1 MILRPPRSTP
11 TDTLFPY
18 TTLFRSLHIDIG
30 IAGVKARKCSPEKA
44 VRQRRHDAYPD
55 DAVSATQARSHLCYR
70 LPELLG
76 AECCLSDEQSA
87 GRSWPRSRAAP
98 LEQRYAKP
106 SFQQLYPARDC
117 RLRYVKCSRRT
128 PKASMF
134 RDDNCISQIPKVEG
148 DRKSTRLNS

>member
-1 MILRPPRSTP
+1 MRIS
-11 TDTLFPY
+11 DW
-18 TTLFRSLHIDIG
+18 SSD
-30 IAGVKARKCSPEKA
+30 VCSS
-44 VRQRRHDAYPD
+44 D
-55 DAVSATQARSHLCYR
+55 
-70 LPELLG
+70 
-76 AECCLSDEQSA
+76 LSDEQSA

-148 DRKSTRLNS
+148 DIRHRFLTPRQRTANKHRWARTNWLPSFAGPGPPRLDTSVRSLWPAYEHGVYGRASTTRL

>member
-1 MILRPPRSTP
+1 MRMRDWSS
-11 TDTLFPY
+11 D
-18 TTLFRSLHIDIG
+18 
-30 IAGVKARKCSPEKA
+30 VCSSDL
-44 VRQRRHDAYPD
+44 RQRRHDAYPD
-55 DAVSATQARSHLCYR
+55 GAVSATQARSHLCYR

-117 RLRYVKCSRRT
+117 RLRYVQCSRRT

-148 DRKSTRLNS
+148 DIRHKLDRKSFGSGKSVSV